1 MRARITSIALALT
14 LILTGCSSIY
24 STKPFV
30 EETFSALAEYEQQ
43 KLDWSSCY
51 DYFDCAELRVPIDY
65 DDLSVGTFRLA
76 VLRAA
81 AKDQDNRLGSIVV
94 NPGGPGGS
102 GVDYAYAADYIFSPD
117 ITDVYDIVGFDP
129 RGVGRSAPIRC
140 LTDDE
145 TDANYASDAK
155 PDNPTEFETLVKEAQ
170 DYVAKCEKNTK
181 NLTAYSTEN
190 TARDM
195 DVIRAVL
202 GDEKLNYLGKSYGT
216 YLGTI
221 YAQLFPDKVGR
232 LVLDGAIDPDAT
244 PLQQSLTQAVG
255 FDQALDAFIKDCL
268 QIDTCP
274 LPKDATKGYF
284 TDLFDS
290 VAKKPLTTRSKR
302 IATGSLVVLGTAS
315 AFYDNESGWPMLR
328 VALKQATDGKGSMFL
343 TLADAYTGRQLNGT
357 YPSNEG
363 DSGFVIDC
371 LDWNDGRSNK
381 QIEQDAL
388 MFKAQAPELGPY
400 LAYSGISCKYFSSI
414 KQPIKIEQIKTTPII
429 VIGTLRDPAT
439 PYSWAVALNKL
450 ITNSILITLDG
461 DGHTGHGRG
470 STCVDKTVDT
480 YFITGKIPATDQKC
494 DLSTAL

>member
-1 MRARITSIALALT
+1 MRTRLIAALT
-14 LILTGCSSIY
+14 ICALLLSGCVQQV
-24 STKPFV
+24 KPV
-30 EETFSALAEYEQQ
+30 KLETLQDFQEQRI
-43 KLDWSSCY
+43 KWRTCY
-51 DYFDCAELRVPIDY
+51 DTMMCTDVLVPIDY
-65 DDLSVGTFRLA
+65 ENINLGTFKIS
-76 VLRAA
+76 VLKHEASNKEDRI
-81 AKDQDNRLGSIVV
+81 GSMFV
-94 NPGGPGGS
+94 NPGGPGAS
-102 GVDYAYAADYIFSPD
+102 GVEYAYSAEYIVSPQLLALF
-117 ITDVYDIVGFDP
+117 DIVGFDP

-145 TDANYASDAK
+145 TDANYASDSK
-155 PDNPTEFETLVKEAQ
+155 PDNPAEFESLVKDAQ

-202 GDEKLNYLGKSYGT
+202 GDKKLNFLGKSYGT

-221 YAQLFPDKVGR
+221 YAQLFPDEVGR

-244 PLQQSLTQAVG
+244 PVQQSLTQAVG
-255 FDQALDAFIKDCL
+255 FDNALDAFIKDCL
-268 QIDTCP
+268 QLDTCP
-274 LPKDATKGYF
+274 LPRDATKQYF

-302 IATGSLVVLGTAS
+302 IATESLVLLGTAS
-315 AFYDNESGWPMLR
+315 ALYDNESGWPMLR
-328 VALKQATDGKGSMFL
+328 VALKQASSGNGFMFL

-371 LDWNDGRSNK
+371 LDWNDARTNE
-381 QIEQDAL
+381 QIAQDAL
-388 MFKAQAPELGPY
+388 MFKEQAPVFGPY
-400 LAYSGISCKYFSSI
+400 LAYSGISCKYLKGI
-414 KQPIKIEQIKTTPII
+414 EQPIKINQIKTTPII

-439 PYSWAVALNKL
+439 PYSWAVALHNL
-450 ITNSILITLDG
+450 ITNSRLITLDG

-470 STCVDKTVDT
+470 STCVDKSVDA
-480 YFITGKIPATDQKC
+480 YFITGKIPATDLKC

>member
-1 MRARITSIALALT
+1 VRTRLITALAISAL
-14 LILTGCSSIY
+14 LLTGCVQEV
-24 STKPFV
+24 KPV
-30 EETFSALAEYEQQ
+30 KLETLQDFQGQ
-43 KLDWSSCY
+43 KIKWRTCY
-51 DYFDCAELRVPIDY
+51 DSMLCTDVLVPIDY
-65 DDLSVGTFRLA
+65 TNIKLGTFKIS
-76 VLRAA
+76 VLKHEASNKEDRI
-81 AKDQDNRLGSIVV
+81 GSMLV
-94 NPGGPGGS
+94 NPGGPGAS
-102 GVDYAYAADYIFSPD
+102 GVEYAYQAEYIVSPQLLALF
-117 ITDVYDIVGFDP
+117 DIVGFDP

-140 LTDDE
+140 LTDDQ
-145 TDANYASDAK
+145 TDANYASDSK
-155 PDNPTEFETLVKEAQ
+155 PDNPAEFETLVKEAQ

-190 TARDM
+190 AARDM

-202 GDEKLNYLGKSYGT
+202 GDKKLNYLGKSYGT

-232 LVLDGAIDPDAT
+232 LVLDGAIDPDAS
-244 PLQQSLTQAVG
+244 PLQQSITQAVG
-255 FDQALDAFIKDCL
+255 FDNALDAFIKDCL

-290 VAKKPLTTRSKR
+290 VAKNPLTTRSKR
-302 IATGSLVVLGTAS
+302 VATETLVVLGTAS
-315 AFYDNESGWPMLR
+315 ALYDNESGWPMLR
-328 VALKQATDGKGSMFL
+328 LALKQATDGKGSMFL

-371 LDWNDGRSNK
+371 LDWNDGRSNE
-381 QIEQDAL
+381 QIEQDAQT
-388 MFKAQAPELGPY
+388 FKVQAPVFGPY
-400 LAYSGISCKYFSSI
+400 LSYSGIACKYFPGI
-414 KQPIKIEQIKTTPII
+414 KQPIKIDQIKTSPII

-450 ITNSILITLDG
+450 ITNSLLITLDG

-470 STCVDKTVDT
+470 STCVDKTVDE

>member
-1 MRARITSIALALT
+1 VRTRLIAALAISAL
-14 LILTGCSSIY
+14 LLTGCVQEV
-24 STKPFV
+24 KPV
-30 EETFSALAEYEQQ
+30 KLETLQDFQGQ
-43 KLDWSSCY
+43 KIKWRTCY
-51 DYFDCAELRVPIDY
+51 DSYKCVDVLVPIDY
-65 DDLSVGTFRLA
+65 TNIKLGTFKIA
-76 VLRAA
+76 VLKYEASNKEDRI
-81 AKDQDNRLGSIVV
+81 GSMFV
-94 NPGGPGGS
+94 NPGGPGAS
-102 GVDYAYAADYIFSPD
+102 GFDYAYQAEYIVSPQLLALFD
-117 ITDVYDIVGFDP
+117 IIGFDP

-145 TDANYASDAK
+145 TDANYASDSK
-155 PDNPTEFETLVKEAQ
+155 PDNPAEFETLVKEAQ

-190 TARDM
+190 AARDM

-244 PLQQSLTQAVG
+244 PVQQSITQAVG
-255 FDQALDAFIKDCL
+255 FDNALDAFVKDCL

-290 VAKKPLTTRSKR
+290 VAKNPLTTRSKR
-302 IATGSLVVLGTAS
+302 VATETLVVLGTAS
-315 AFYDNESGWPMLR
+315 ALYDNESGWPMLR
-328 VALKQATDGKGSMFL
+328 LALKQATDGKGHMFL

-371 LDWNDGRSNK
+371 LDWNDGRSNE

-388 MFKAQAPELGPY
+388 MFKAKAPVFGPY
-400 LAYSGISCKYFSSI
+400 LSYSGISCKYFPGI
-414 KQPIKIEQIKTTPII
+414 KQPIKINQIKTAPII

-439 PYSWAVALNKL
+439 PYLWAVALNKL
-450 ITNSILITLDG
+450 ITNSLLITLDG

-470 STCVDKTVDT
+470 SACVDKTVDE
-480 YFITGKIPATDQKC
+480 YFITGKIPAADQKC

>member
-1 MRARITSIALALT
+1 MRTRLITALAISAL
-14 LILTGCSSIY
+14 LLTGCVQEV
-24 STKPFV
+24 KPV
-30 EETFSALAEYEQQ
+30 KLETLQDFQGQ
-43 KLDWSSCY
+43 KIKWRTCY
-51 DYFDCAELRVPIDY
+51 DSMLCTDVLVPIDY
-65 DDLSVGTFRLA
+65 TNIKLGTFKIS
-76 VLRAA
+76 VLKHEASNKEDRI
-81 AKDQDNRLGSIVV
+81 GSMLV
-94 NPGGPGGS
+94 NPGGPGAS
-102 GVDYAYAADYIFSPD
+102 GVEYAYQAEYIVSPQLLALF
-117 ITDVYDIVGFDP
+117 DIVGFDP

-140 LTDDE
+140 LTDDQ
-145 TDANYASDAK
+145 TDANYASDSK
-155 PDNPTEFETLVKEAQ
+155 PDNPAEFETLVKEAQ

-190 TARDM
+190 AARDM

-202 GDEKLNYLGKSYGT
+202 GDKKLNYLGKSYGT

-232 LVLDGAIDPDAT
+232 LVLDGAIDPDAS
-244 PLQQSLTQAVG
+244 PLQQSITQAVG
-255 FDQALDAFIKDCL
+255 FDNALDAFIKDCL

-290 VAKKPLTTRSKR
+290 VAKNPLTTRSKR
-302 IATGSLVVLGTAS
+302 VATETLVVLGTAS
-315 AFYDNESGWPMLR
+315 ALYDNESGWPMLR
-328 VALKQATDGKGSMFL
+328 LALKQATDGKGSMFL

-371 LDWNDGRSNK
+371 LDWNDGRSNE
-381 QIEQDAL
+381 QIEQDAQT
-388 MFKAQAPELGPY
+388 FKVQAPVFGPY
-400 LAYSGISCKYFSSI
+400 LSYSGIACKYFPGI
-414 KQPIKIEQIKTTPII
+414 KQPIKIDQIKTSPII

-450 ITNSILITLDG
+450 ITNSLLITLDG

-470 STCVDKTVDT
+470 STCVDKTVDE

>member
-1 MRARITSIALALT
+1 VRNRLIAALAICALLLSGCVKEVKPLKLET
-14 LILTGCSSIY
+14 LQDFQAQPIKWRTC
-24 STKPFV
+24 
-30 EETFSALAEYEQQ
+30 
-43 KLDWSSCY
+43 
-51 DYFDCAELRVPIDY
+51 FDTLQCTDVLVPIDY
-65 DDLSVGTFRLA
+65 TNIKQGTFKVS
-76 VLRAA
+76 VLKHPASN
-81 AKDQDNRLGSIVV
+81 KQDRIGSMFV
-94 NPGGPGGS
+94 NPGGPGAS
-102 GVDYAYAADYIFSPD
+102 GAEYAYSAEYIVSPQLLALF
-117 ITDVYDIVGFDP
+117 DIVGFDP

-145 TDANYASDAK
+145 TDANYASDSK
-155 PDNPTEFETLVKEAQ
+155 PDNPAEFETLVKEAQ

-181 NLTAYSTEN
+181 NLTVYSTEN
-190 TARDM
+190 AARDM

-232 LVLDGAIDPDAT
+232 LVLDGAIDPAAT
-244 PLQQSLTQAVG
+244 PVQQSITQAVG
-255 FDQALDAFIKDCL
+255 FDNALDAFIEDCL

-302 IATGSLVVLGTAS
+302 VATETLVVLGTAS
-315 AFYDNESGWPMLR
+315 ALYDNESGWPMLR
-328 VALKQATDGKGSMFL
+328 VALKQATEGKGHMFL

-371 LDWNDGRSNK
+371 LDWNDRRSNE

-388 MFKAQAPELGPY
+388 MFKEQAPVFGPY
-400 LAYSGISCKYFSSI
+400 LSYSGISCKYFQGI
-414 KQPIKIEQIKTTPII
+414 KQPIKINQIKTTPII

-450 ITNSILITLDG
+450 ITNSLLITLDG

-470 STCVDKTVDT
+470 STCVDRTVDT
-480 YFITGKIPATDQKC
+480 YFITGKLPATDQKC